1 MSLRLVQGI
10 EEVNNMLTEYAKRK
24 QNAKGAVSIFV
35 VIFSALLI
43 TTISIGF
50 IRIMVQEQQQASAV
64 DLSQSALD
72 SANAGVEDAKRL
84 LVRYSDYCKG
94 STAASSTPEC
104 SRISQALMNGNEC
117 NTLQK
122 SGIVGSTSDKEVLL
136 RQSGNDADLQLMQA
150 YTCVKIQLNT
160 NDYVGT
166 VTTADSRIIPLK
178 GTGDFDRIEVEWYS
192 QADLRGPDGDGG
204 MPESIE
210 LPADTELPKL
220 ADWGSNRPGMLRMQ
234 LIQFGDTF
242 QLSDFDKKEDGSS
255 NARTLFLNPSSVG
268 RDQVNF
274 TDDLRGSMNSGS
286 LQQIACD
293 QSFSST
299 TIDKEFACKATIMLP
314 NAIGQSDLRRTAFLH
329 IDTLY
334 NDNTSFRI
342 KLANSSSPVT
352 FSSVQP
358 IVDST
363 GRANDMFRRVQ
374 SRIEMDSSLFPFPQ
388 SAVDISSNVCKTFRV
403 TDTEYE
409 SGDCSSE

>member
-1 MSLRLVQGI
+1 
-10 EEVNNMLTEYAKRK
+10 MLTDYAKRK
-24 QNAKGAVSIFV
+24 QGTNGAVSIFV

-43 TTISIGF
+43 TTIAIGF

-94 STAASSTPEC
+94 STTASSTPEC
-104 SRISQALMNGNEC
+104 NRISQALMNGGGC
-117 NTLQK
+117 DTLQK
-122 SGIVGSTSDKEVLL
+122 SGIVGSPDDKEVLL

-160 NDYVGT
+160 NDYVGA
-166 VTTADSRIIPLK
+166 VTTSDSRIIPLK

-192 QADLRGPDGDGG
+192 QADLRGSDSDSDGG
-204 MPESIE
+204 VPESID

-234 LIQFGDTF
+234 LIQFGDSF

-255 NARTLFLNPSSVG
+255 NARTLFLNPNSVG

-274 TDDLRGSMNSGS
+274 TDDLRGSMSSGS
-286 LQQIACD
+286 LQQISCD
-293 QSFSST
+293 QTFSST
-299 TIDKEFACKATIMLP
+299 TIDKEFACKATIILP
-314 NAIGQSDLRRTAFLH
+314 NAIGQNDLRRTAFLH

-334 NDNTSFRI
+334 NDNTNFRI

-388 SAVDISSNVCKTFRV
+388 SAVDISSNLCKTFRI